1 MGMSE
6 TTTRAAWNRDQEKF
20 FAKQVRDRIG
30 DAWDWLV
37 PEVREA
43 LVAEHVLMV
52 VLGLVRQDIHVEDV
66 RVLLVGVRRELGME
80 G

>member
-1 MGMSE
+1 M
-6 TTTRAAWNRDQEKF
+6 AAWSKDQEKF
-20 FAKQVRDRIG
+20 FAKQVRARIG

-52 VLGLVRQDIHVEDV
+52 VLGLVRQDIQVEDV